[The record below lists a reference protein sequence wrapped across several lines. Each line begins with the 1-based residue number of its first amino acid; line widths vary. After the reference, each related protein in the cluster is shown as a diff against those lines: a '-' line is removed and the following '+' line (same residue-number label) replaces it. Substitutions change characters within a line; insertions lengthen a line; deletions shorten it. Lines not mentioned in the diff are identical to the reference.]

1 MIAASRDLSLLAASL
16 SRGVVL
22 VRTSAGGAGA
32 GIAWDRL
39 VLTNRHVVTRGEPV
53 VILEDGTE
61 MEARI
66 EIVDEARDL
75 ALLRAAG
82 PDGFPPI
89 ALPRAA
95 AGAVRVGEPVV
106 AIGHPWGSRGVVTI
120 GVVSGFVR
128 ADSAAGPITLIRT
141 DAVLAPGNS
150 GGPLANLRGELVG
163 VNTMVAA
170 RGQGLAIPVWEA
182 ERLLSRARSVR
193 AAQPAPAEER
203 IV

>member
-16 SRGVVL
+16 CRGVVV
-22 VRTSAGGAGA
+22 VRTSAGAAGA
-32 GIAWDRL
+32 GIAWDGL

-95 AGAVRVGEPVV
+95 PGAVRVGEPVRRDRAPLGQPGRRHDRRRQRARARRLGRRTDHADPHGRRARARQLGRPARESPRRAGGRKHDGRGRAARV
-106 AIGHPWGSRGVVTI
+106 SRSPCGKRNGS
-120 GVVSGFVR
+120 
-128 ADSAAGPITLIRT
+128 SAARDP
-141 DAVLAPGNS
+141 
-150 GGPLANLRGELVG
+150 
-163 VNTMVAA
+163 
-170 RGQGLAIPVWEA
+170 
-182 ERLLSRARSVR
+182 RAR
-193 AAQPAPAEER
+193 
-203 IV
+203 